1 MDSRFEFADP
11 LSWRNG
17 TKQKIFGSEYTV
29 LKPTKQI
36 EEKPKQIEFELMS
49 NNPLMFGNMCR
60 FHVRGRFETRANAQ
74 AAWSDVPAEDYKNVV
89 LAPNWFENLIQS
101 VDLYHANGIIKCH
114 DESNYIP
121 AQLNTYLYS
130 VMDKNVK
137 RFLCPEEQSPGYCVP
152 SLNKKWTKDS
162 DEWKKYAQSVFTGKT
177 VKFSWIPLHT
187 FPFFQSPNFLLD
199 TTPLKALPALR
210 NLGRL
215 TFRLTLKDDLNCIW
229 RKPATNT
236 AEYRFKFEDM
246 SLSLEEARINP
257 IYDRMLFP
265 LTGSKSKVHYPGVVK
280 IMSAESISNQVFF
293 HNIKFN
299 MVPFPEGIFIFALN
313 KKVIGSSWNFSEQ
326 DATKP
331 LYLNHNIDSVSLE
344 YNGETLNLKDPHFG
358 DLKNDLIELK
368 NYVEHIAFHPFGLHV
383 VQDQILRKDLA
394 NSFADTNYPLIYL
407 NLCTEA
413 KNRIIAHQNNGS
425 GINKDADLNICL
437 KFGVDGAATDST
449 YICYL
454 FYSDCNMVL
463 DLKTRRFTPFYNL
476 K

>member
-1 MDSRFEFADP
+1 MDSRFEFSDP
-11 LSWRNG
+11 VSWRNG
-17 TKQKIFGSEYTV
+17 TKQKIFGSEYTI
-29 LKPTKQI
+29 LQPTKPI

-60 FHVRGRFETRANAQ
+60 FHVKGRFEHRADAT
-74 AAWSDVPAEDYKNVV
+74 AAWSVIPAADYQKVM
-89 LAPNWFENLIQS
+89 LSPNWFENLIQS
-101 VDLYHANGIIKCH
+101 IDLYHANGIIRCS
-114 DESNYIP
+114 DESNFIP

-137 RFLCPEEQSPGYCVP
+137 KFLCPEAQSPGYCVP
-152 SLNKKWTKDS
+152 SLNKKWDKNST
-162 DEWKKYAQSVFTGKT
+162 EWKTYADLVFNQN
-177 VKFSWIPLHT
+177 VVNFSWIPLHT

-199 TTPLKALPALR
+199 TTSLKALPALQ

-215 TFRLTLKDDLNCIW
+215 TFRLTLKDDFDCIW
-229 RKPATNT
+229 RKAADNT
-236 AEYRFKFEDM
+236 AEYRFKFM
-246 SLSLEEARINP
+246 GMTLSLEEARVNP
-257 IYDRMLFP
+257 IYDKMLFP
-265 LTGSKSKVHYPGVVK
+265 ITGNKSKIHYPGVVK

-299 MVPFPEGIFIFALN
+299 TVPFPEGIFVFALN

-326 DATKP
+326 NETHP
-331 LYLNHNIDSVSLE
+331 LYLKHNIDSVSME

-368 NYVEHIAFHPFGLHV
+368 NFVDHVAFPPFGLHV
-383 VQDQILRKDLA
+383 DQEQILRKDLA

-407 NLCTEA
+407 NLCTES
-413 KNRIIAHQNNGS
+413 KNRLIAHQNNGS
-425 GINKDADLNICL
+425 GISKDSDLNICL
-437 KFGVDGAATDST
+437 KFGTNGAAPDST

-454 FYSDCNMVL
+454 FYTDYSMVL
-463 DLKTRRFTPFYNL
+463 DLKTRRFVPYYNL